1 MVTASQKRTRL
12 ERCVVVLIF
21 VQNFVLTNKVDAATY
36 RAAPQPT
43 AALLG
48 QTVKLRCSFDDLQI
62 EDVVNWFG
70 PPDFQHISKGRNV
83 HKRYTRYSVVDSNA
97 DFGEFNLEIRDVQL
111 EDDGVYR
118 CSTFSA
124 GEAVDARL
132 TVIVPPVEPPE
143 IIPNRRSVA
152 VGQSLHISCRSRG
165 GLPPPKLTWNNGTVP
180 VDDTFVQSRTLDNGE
195 VIQDL
200 TIPAV
205 AKWDNGVNM
214 SCKADQGFQNLV
226 KPRVASLILDVKYS
240 PTVYA
245 VQTLWSVKEG
255 TFTNLTCF
263 VDSNP
268 RTIVRWKKLDG
279 PLPIKGRESNWSF
292 LLTKVS
298 RSDTGIYQCQADNG
312 VGPADSATISL
323 DVLYP
328 PTIQKTFDEKVN
340 VLFGKSDFSLEC
352 KAEGNPK
359 PHIRWRRTNT
369 NLYFNNPLSFSR
381 SDYQTEGEYECVAE
395 SLGFSATVKRT
406 VVDVIGRPAILGGPD
421 TLRTSQGSSFTLLCE
436 VNADPLPESITWS
449 WRSINGQEVVL
460 SRNTFSG
467 LDLTRRTTDMG
478 ADGILVIDPVSTSN
492 AGEYICTAQ
501 NMFGTDSRG
510 FNVLVEGPPVFV
522 IAVVTGV
529 LVVSIFLTV
538 VAGICIAR
546 KWGCVCC
553 KMKTGDVHVPDD
565 NKHPP
570 LPKQTTVIM
579 ELEDFAGNIRP
590 ERPHWAEKDPYA
602 INISYHHSAMQNPVH
617 ADTERRK
624 IYSDENRPQR
634 KQIHGSAYNRGAH
647 HNPVIHSHVGN
658 YRQTKEKRL
667 PVQHDG
673 WADAVDLF

>member
-1 MVTASQKRTRL
+1 MATRHRTVYL
-12 ERCVVVLIF
+12 LKLL
-21 VQNFVLTNKVDAATY
+21 LTVYVIIIIRVDAASY
-36 RAAPQPT
+36 RTAPQPT

-48 QTVKLRCSFDDLQI
+48 QTVKLRCSFDDLEM

-132 TVIVPPVEPPE
+132 TVIVPPAEPPE
-143 IIPNRRSVA
+143 IISNRRSVA
-152 VGQSLHISCRSRG
+152 AGQPLHISCRSRG
-165 GLPPPKLTWNNGTVP
+165 GLPPPKLTWYNGTVP
-180 VDDTFVQSRTLDNGE
+180 VDDTFVQSRALDNGE
-195 VIQDL
+195 VILDL
-200 TIPAV
+200 SIPAV

-214 SCKADQGFQNLV
+214 SCKADQGFPDLV
-226 KPRVASLILDVKYS
+226 EPLVAPFILDVQYS
-240 PTVYA
+240 PKVNPL
-245 VQTLWSVKEG
+245 QSLWSVKEG
-255 TFTNLTCF
+255 TFTNLTCL

-279 PLPIKGRESNWSF
+279 GSLPIKGRESNWSF

-298 RSDTGIYQCQADNG
+298 RGDNGIYQCQADNG
-312 VGPADSATISL
+312 ISPAASATISL

-340 VLFGKSDFSLEC
+340 VLFGNTDFSLEC

-359 PHIRWRRTNT
+359 PHIRWRRANT

-381 SDYQTEGEYECVAE
+381 SDYQTEGEYDCVAE
-395 SLGFSATVKRT
+395 SVGFPATVKRT
-406 VVDVIGRPAILGGPD
+406 IVDVIGKPAILEGPN
-421 TLRTSQGSSFTLLCE
+421 TMRTSQGSSLTLVCE

-449 WRSINGQEVVL
+449 WRNTNGQDVVL
-460 SRNTFSG
+460 SGNTFSG
-467 LDLTRRTTDMG
+467 VDLTRRTTDMG
-478 ADGILVIDPVSTSN
+478 ADSILVIDPVSTSN
-492 AGEYICTAQ
+492 AGEYTCTAQ

-510 FNVLVEGPPVFV
+510 FTVLVEGPPVFV

-553 KMKTGDVHVPDD
+553 KIKTGELQVPNGD
-565 NKHPP
+565 KHPP
-570 LPKQTTVIM
+570 LPKQTTVVM
-579 ELEDFAGNIRP
+579 ELEDFGSNIKP
-590 ERPHWAEKDPYA
+590 QRPHWMEKDPYA
-602 INISYHHSAMQNPVH
+602 IGISYHNSAMQTPSLT
-617 ADTERRK
+617 DTDRRK
-624 IYSDENRPQR
+624 LYSDENESHR
-634 KQIHGSAYNRGAH
+634 KHIHGSSYTRGAH
-647 HNPVIHSHVGN
+647 HNPIIHPHAAS
-658 YRQTKEKRL
+658 YRQTKVKRL

-673 WADAVDLF
+673 WADAADHF